1 MPLDRMSDDLRVEYL
16 FDDHLVVGAGAQT
29 RWARRRKIDL
39 GELVSEPWILPP
51 PERWTYAFTAQTFA
65 ARSLA
70 MPRVSLMTFSLPLV
84 IHFLANGPFI
94 TVIPSSVLSLHA
106 ERQLLMELPVDFPVT
121 RWPVAIVMVRNRTI
135 GPLVERF
142 VECARE
148 VTRSFAGRT
157 ASPPLRS
164 NDRTR
169 RAQQR

>member
-84 IHFLANGPFI
+84 IHFRANGPFI

-121 RWPVAIVMVRNRTI
+121 RWPVAVDGEKSDDGSVGRALPLLSGVTI
-135 GPLVERF
+135 ER
-142 VECARE
+142 A
-148 VTRSFAGRT
+148 A
-157 ASPPLRS
+157 P
-164 NDRTR
+164 NKDRR
-169 RAQQR
+169 